1 MTKEEIIEHWV
12 KLSDNDL
19 KVAEDLFVL
28 KHYLYVGFMCH
39 QSIEKIF
46 KGYFAKLNDS
56 APPFTHDLRIISTK
70 GNFSDELPEEQ
81 KQFIRI
87 LSPLNI
93 RLRYPEYKDMIF
105 KQMTKDVTWDILQK
119 TKKLQQWIKEQLS

>member
-1 MTKEEIIEHWV
+1 MTKKEIIEHWIQ
-12 KLSDNDL
+12 LSDNDL

-46 KGYFAKLNDS
+46 KGYFVKINDDS
-56 APPFTHDLRIISTK
+56 PPFTHDLLIISTK
-70 GNFSDELPEEQ
+70 GNFSDELPEDLR
-81 KQFIRI
+81 QFIRI

-93 RLRYPEYKDMIF
+93 RLRYPEYKDLIF
-105 KQMTKDVTWDILQK
+105 KQMTRDITWDILNK
-119 TKKLQQWIKEQLS
+119 TKNLQQWIKEKL

>member
-1 MTKEEIIEHWV
+1 MTKKEIIEHWT

-46 KGYFAKLNDS
+46 KGYFAKLNEET
-56 APPFTHDLRIISTK
+56 PPFTHDLRIISTK

-93 RLRYPEYKDMIF
+93 RLRYPEYKDLIF

-119 TKKLQQWIKEQLS
+119 TKNLQQWIKEKL

>member
-1 MTKEEIIEHWV
+1 MTKKEIVEHWI

-46 KGYFAKLNDS
+46 KAYFAKLNDTP
-56 APPFTHDLRIISTK
+56 PPFTHDLRIISTQ

-119 TKKLQQWIKEQLS
+119 TKNLQQWIKEKLS